1 MRTSEDYGEM
11 FDLVRETI
19 GTKEFY
25 CHFSG
30 VEHRT
35 GNAMHYTQIKKSDL
49 NFEPLAEF
57 IVEEGGWLDI
67 TLISDSPLLEHD
79 AMYMLQNI
87 EKARHKQLERK
98 AREDRRRSLAAQT
111 GRSAEEIKARKLE
124 IASARTKAATAEM
137 KQKAAEQQAA
147 EAKAPAEKQSD
158 KATEEVPKPKTKA
171 SKSKK
176 AEDKT
181 DDDVFD
187 FDEED
192 EDLF

>member
-1 MRTSEDYGEM
+1 
-11 FDLVRETI
+11 
-19 GTKEFY
+19 
-25 CHFSG
+25 
-30 VEHRT
+30 
-35 GNAMHYTQIKKSDL
+35 MHYTQIKKSDL

-111 GRSAEEIKARKLE
+111 GRSTEEIAARELE
-124 IASARTKAATAEM
+124 IANARKQAPEPTPEVAKTTETAEPV
-137 KQKAAEQQAA
+137 E
-147 EAKAPAEKQSD
+147 EKPE
-158 KATEEVPKPKTKA
+158 KKEKKPA

-176 AEDKT
+176 ASKSTKKSATKEDKKAE
-181 DDDVFD
+181 DDVFD
-187 FDEED
+187 FEEED